1 MSWLTA
7 ADKAVEVVTRI
18 VYPGRRELGDCLTQ
32 CEASEL
38 DEGVVNADGIATGDA
53 RVTERTSDDR
63 VRSGPAERRI
73 PVGADHAVLGRGT
86 RIDVEVFAGASAE
99 VVA

>member
-1 MSWLTA
+1 MGGCVVGDLVLRRECGRHPVSELSGIGELVDAGNVATA

-38 DEGVVNADGIATGDA
+38 DERVVNADGIATGDA
-53 RVTERTSDDR
+53 RVTERTSK
-63 VRSGPAERRI
+63 RSGSEW
-73 PVGADHAVLGRGT
+73 
-86 RIDVEVFAGASAE
+86 SS
-99 VVA
+99 